1 MASESVPGF
10 SGWGLGD
17 QGSRGS
23 QEISP
28 FGDIHSRVLGSQPGA
43 STSLS
48 VLLSSPHPSQL
59 SLIFL
64 PLLWQGLMPLAMTHP
79 QLLSAQV
86 QPA

>member
-1 MASESVPGF
+1 MASEPVPAF

-17 QGSRGS
+17 QGSRGG

-48 VLLSSPHPSQL
+48 VFLASPSPPRSPPASSH
-59 SLIFL
+59 
-64 PLLWQGLMPLAMTHP
+64 
-79 QLLSAQV
+79 
-86 QPA
+86 